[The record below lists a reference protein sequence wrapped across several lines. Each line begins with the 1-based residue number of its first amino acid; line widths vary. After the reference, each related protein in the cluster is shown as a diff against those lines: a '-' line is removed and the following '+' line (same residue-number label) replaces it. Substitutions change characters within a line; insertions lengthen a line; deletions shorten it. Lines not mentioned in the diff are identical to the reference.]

1 MELPEVSNDVGVGY
15 PEILE
20 ETLDVL
26 QSEGSG
32 AGEKFKHIFV
42 LTITIIS
49 TFRFILLTNLK
60 LCYMILPTVSD
71 LNYPLN
77 LTRLQPNCLP
87 QK

>member
-1 MELPEVSNDVGVGY
+1 
-15 PEILE
+15 
-20 ETLDVL
+20 
-26 QSEGSG
+26 
-32 AGEKFKHIFV
+32 